1 MRLIQPRLAV
11 MALAILGLAACS
23 KGGGQVTSDDMSM
36 GNDKAPVTM
45 IEYASASCPH
55 CAAFN
60 NDVFPAFKAK
70 YIDTGKVHY
79 VFREFLT
86 PPEEVAAAG
95 FMTARCAGRDKYF
108 SVLDAIYRGQHAMF
122 ESGDV
127 HGTLQRI
134 AESAGVSDAKFEGC
148 INDEK
153 GLKALNDR
161 VQTYITRDKI
171 NGTPTFII
179 NGKTLDGEQSMATL
193 DKAVAAARTA
203 K

>member
-1 MRLIQPRLAV
+1 MRLYRPRLAV
-11 MALAILGLAACS
+11 MALAILALAACS
-23 KGGGQVTSDDMSM
+23 KGGGEVTSDDMSM
-36 GNDKAPVTM
+36 GDSKAPVTM

-55 CAAFN
+55 CAEFN
-60 NDVFPAFKAK
+60 NVVFPAFKAK
-70 YIDTGKVHY
+70 YIDTNKVHY

-108 SVLDAIYRGQHAMF
+108 SVLDAIYRGQRAMF

-134 AESAGVSDAKFEGC
+134 AESAGVSDAKFEAC

-161 VQTYITRDKI
+161 VQTYVTRDKI
-171 NGTPTFII
+171 QGTPTFVI
-179 NGKTLDGEQSMATL
+179 NGKTLDGEQSMASL
-193 DKAVAAARTA
+193 DKAIAAASTA

>member
-1 MRLIQPRLAV
+1 MRFIPARFAV
-11 MALAILGLAACS
+11 IALTVLSLAACA

-55 CAAFN
+55 CAEFN

-86 PPEEVAAAG
+86 PPEDVAAAG

-108 SVLDAIYRGQHAMF
+108 SVLDAIYHGQHAMF
-122 ESGDV
+122 LSGDI
-127 HGTLQRI
+127 HGALLRI
-134 AESAGVSDAKFEGC
+134 AESAGLNETQFNTC
-148 INDEK
+148 INDAA

-161 VQTYITRDKI
+161 VQTYIDRDKI
-171 NGTPTFII
+171 NGTPTFVI
-179 NGKTLDGEQSMATL
+179 NGKTLNGEHSMADL
-193 DKAVAAARTA
+193 DKAVAAAQA
-203 K
+203 GK